1 MSAWLGQVAL
11 AIAAERSIGDASVVA
26 VGSTGPAV
34 VLAGTR
40 LTHHALRTRCSR
52 LRSAESAVTRSPL
65 TVGVLAAIR
74 AEGDAKFARL
84 MRSSVFERDVA
95 DARTW
100 LIEAR

>member
-1 MSAWLGQVAL
+1 MFSL
-11 AIAAERSIGDASVVA
+11 AIGGER
-26 VGSTGPAV
+26 
-34 VLAGTR
+34 R
-40 LTHHALRTRCSR
+40 YAL
-52 LRSAESAVTRSPL
+52 SANRR
-65 TVGVLAAIR
+65 VLAAIR